1 MSFCAVRRQKDRRAS
16 VPSIFI
22 TAHGDI
28 PMSVKAMKSEV
39 MGLVASGLLN
49 KQVAAALGTSE
60 ITVKNQRGQVMRK
73 MQADSL
79 AELVRTAATRRR
91 VGTQAAPDAPPIGG
105 WRIILTDDC
114 ASRLRE

>member
-79 AELVRTAATRRR
+79 AELVRTAAKLEGALGHKQHRT
-91 VGTQAAPDAPPIGG
+91 PPRSEDGE
-105 WRIILTDDC
+105 
-114 ASRLRE
+114 SY